1 MLMFKLL
8 SPISVILVA
17 LGLMTRKDT
26 SKHVPLMLS
35 AFVVDFILL
44 IMIEFTDHAV
54 EVVVEEVQNPAMNMF
69 TISHA
74 SISTVLLLLYFALIY
89 TGFARLKDR
98 TKFVQLHKIL
108 AYAFIIFKLTNFI
121 TAFYVV

>member
-1 MLMFKLL
+1 MFKLL

-17 LGLMTRKDT
+17 LGLMARKDP

-35 AFVVDFILL
+35 AFAVDFILL

-54 EVVVEEVQNPAMNMF
+54 EVVVEEVQNPDMNMF
-69 TISHA
+69 TIFHA

-98 TKFVQLHKIL
+98 TKFVQLHKML

>member
-69 TISHA
+69 TIFHA